1 MKRTNQSTGV
11 VIGLFI
17 LSLTA
22 FLYLNTRTPNNHDNS
37 NRSRTPSVIM
47 DSTKTKKRQIKQAI
61 SSNPAFQAI
70 HFIEETNELVGF
82 HRQ

>member
-1 MKRTNQSTGV
+1 MKRTNQSTGT

-22 FLYLNTRTPNNHDNS
+22 FLYLNTRPNSHDHPNRYQTP
-37 NRSRTPSVIM
+37 PVIM
-47 DSTKTKKRQIKQAI
+47 DSTNTKTNRLKPTISVHPALQAI
-61 SSNPAFQAI
+61 Y
-70 HFIEETNELVGF
+70 FIEETNELVGF